1 MKIIT
6 ITNFNKK
13 TIMSEKLEN
22 TQPAEEQAK
31 QWESYSRG
39 NKTVTLLSKT
49 EGVQHERVSL
59 KEAIDRLK
67 GIIEDNEKKMDA
79 AFANAPDWAA
89 RSELKMNTF
98 RVEAQGA
105 ENTRKEVHTMIK
117 VPSSF
122 TKQQR
127 ETLKEYATQMGGSYQ
142 NMKVVTKLPDGSEKK
157 TFPAQIEFGKGTA
170 YSAEVCA
177 KILLGVDREQI
188 IKDIM
193 ERNQKS
199 MDRQQARS
207 QEQSQG
213 QTQTQSKAEEKVE
226 TKVERPKAIVGKEW
240 LSTRGNR
247 KEEQPKQQKKGP
259 KL

>member
-1 MKIIT
+1 
-6 ITNFNKK
+6 
-13 TIMSEKLEN
+13 MSEKLEN
-22 TQPAEEQAK
+22 TQPAEEQAKQEK

-59 KEAIDRLK
+59 TEAIDRLK
-67 GIIEDNEKKMDA
+67 GIIEDNEKKMEA
-79 AFANAPDWAA
+79 AFSNAPDWAA

-188 IKDIM
+188 IQDIM

-199 MDRQQARS
+199 QERQQARS
-207 QEQSQG
+207 Q
-213 QTQTQSKAEEKVE
+213 QTAEKPQVEEK
-226 TKVERPKAIVGKEW
+226 P
-240 LSTRGNR
+240 
-247 KEEQPKQQKKGP
+247 QPKQQKKGP

>member
-1 MKIIT
+1 
-6 ITNFNKK
+6 
-13 TIMSEKLEN
+13 MSEKLEN
-22 TQPAEEQAK
+22 TQPAEEQAKQEK

-59 KEAIDRLK
+59 TEAIDRLK
-67 GIIEDNEKKMDA
+67 GIIEDNEKKMEA
-79 AFANAPDWAA
+79 AFSNAPDWAA

-199 MDRQQARS
+199 QERQQARS
-207 QEQSQG
+207 Q
-213 QTQTQSKAEEKVE
+213 QTAEKPQVEEK
-226 TKVERPKAIVGKEW
+226 P
-240 LSTRGNR
+240 
-247 KEEQPKQQKKGP
+247 QPKQQKKGP